1 MDSFADWKEELA
13 ATQVA
18 AEDLLRKIAAGA
30 ATPDEHTL
38 SQLEKLATACARL
51 AYGANSPGSLTD
63 AVQNLVTWCD
73 HLNEP
78 AWRASFITALQNY
91 PLGSPWQRT

>member
-1 MDSFADWKEELA
+1 MASFADWKEELA

-18 AEDLLRKIAAGA
+18 TEDLLRKIAAGSV
-30 ATPDEHTL
+30 TPDEHTL
-38 SQLEKLATACARL
+38 SRLEKLSTACARL

-63 AVQNLVTWCD
+63 SVHNLVTWCD
-73 HLNEP
+73 HLNES
-78 AWRASFITALQNY
+78 AWRASFIASLQSY